1 MKASNVKDALMIAVL
16 LFVGYKTYELEQIQ
30 PTIVT
35 KTEYKTVKSEVVR
48 PITNTIFKAGKD
60 TVIYLT
66 QLVRDTTRITDT
78 IEVKEGITIQTDTIY
93 FDSLGYIAGTHL
105 VAGQIDTSFYTPY
118 LKAKEK
124 IIEKTF
130 VKEPIRI
137 FGNVQSGKDFLAPGL
152 TLATKDIEA
161 GYNWDIINNRHYIRA
176 GYRIFKL
183 YQK

>member
-1 MKASNVKDALMIAVL
+1 MKTSNIKDIFIIAVL
-16 LFVGYKTYELEQIQ
+16 MFVGYKTYQIEQIQ

-35 KTEYKTVKSEVVR
+35 KTEYKTVESEVIKPV
-48 PITNTIFKAGKD
+48 TNTIFKAGRD
-60 TVIYLT
+60 TVIYIT

-78 IEVKEGITIQTDTIY
+78 ITVKDGITVQIDTIY

-105 VAGQIDTSFYTPY
+105 VAGKIDTSFYVPY

-124 IIEKTF
+124 IVKETF
-130 VKEPIRI
+130 IKEPIRVYANI
-137 FGNVQSGKDFLAPGL
+137 QSGKDFLAPGL

-161 GYNWDIINNRHYIRA
+161 GYSWDIINNRHYIKA

>member
-1 MKASNVKDALMIAVL
+1 VKTSNIKDIFIIAVL
-16 LFVGYKTYELEQIQ
+16 MFVGYKTYQIEQIQ

-35 KTEYKTVKSEVVR
+35 KTEYKTVESEVIKPV
-48 PITNTIFKAGKD
+48 TNTIFKAGRD
-60 TVIYLT
+60 TVIYIT

-78 IEVKEGITIQTDTIY
+78 ITVKDGITVQIDTIY

-105 VAGQIDTSFYTPY
+105 VAGKIDTSFYVPY

-124 IIEKTF
+124 IVKETF
-130 VKEPIRI
+130 IKEPIRVYANI
-137 FGNVQSGKDFLAPGL
+137 QSGKDFLAPGL

-161 GYNWDIINNRHYIRA
+161 GYSWDIINNRHYIKA